1 MMTRP
6 SVNYWWDRVVH
17 GTALSYLMDLCHHMS
32 PIWVSRDFIILRS
45 NRHLLESRLWRM
57 ARIELESGV
66 RAIIISVDARL
77 YTYVIPQI
85 SLLFRATNFHT
96 APDALFVCHA
106 VHCDVL
112 LVRQEAVDIRMCNLY
127 PAALA
132 GMITF
137 EDIVSPRTIIS
148 DWRIR
153 HFPGPAFSSLWFFW
167 SAIFRSC
174 KFSALMVRNSQLNT
188 NLHCWLIIRAWK
200 G

>member
-32 PIWVSRDFIILRS
+32 PICVSRDFIILRS

-57 ARIELESGV
+57 ARRTGV
-66 RAIIISVDARL
+66 WSTSHYHIGRCTPL
-77 YTYVIPQI
+77 YVIPQI

-112 LVRQEAVDIRMCNLY
+112 LVWQEAAVDIRMWNLY

-137 EDIVSPRTIIS
+137 EDVVSPRTIIS

-174 KFSALMVRNSQLNT
+174 KFSAPLWCAIHN
-188 NLHCWLIIRAWK
+188 
-200 G
+200 